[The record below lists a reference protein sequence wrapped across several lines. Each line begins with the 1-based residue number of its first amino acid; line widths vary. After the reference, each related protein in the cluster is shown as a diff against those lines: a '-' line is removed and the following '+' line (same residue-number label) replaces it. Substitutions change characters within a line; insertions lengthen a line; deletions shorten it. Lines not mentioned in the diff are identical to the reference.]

1 VSGAP
6 ELLRVQGLSYS
17 YGERLAVRDATF
29 SIREGEI
36 FGFLGPNGAGKTTT
50 IACIAGLHARWQG
63 EILFRGDPFRPSAC
77 PEDRLRLGLVPQ
89 ELALYQELTA
99 RENLEFFGRLAG
111 LSGAGLTQAVERA
124 LTLAGL
130 EDRAGD
136 RVAGFSGGMKRR
148 LNLAAGDLHRP
159 VLLLLD
165 EPTAGVDPQSRNH
178 LFETLNAIRQAGR
191 TLLYTTHYMEEAE
204 RLCDRVGILNDG
216 VLVGIGTPAELA
228 ADAGIPG
235 RNLEDV
241 FLKMTGR
248 TLRDP

>member
-1 VSGAP
+1 M
-6 ELLRVQGLSYS
+6 
-17 YGERLAVRDATF
+17 RDASF
-29 SIREGEI
+29 SIQEGEI

-50 IACIAGLHARWQG
+50 IACIAGLLARWKG
-63 EILFRGDPFRPSAC
+63 EILFHERRFSPASS

-89 ELALYQELTA
+89 DLALYQDLSA
-99 RENLEFFGRLAG
+99 RENLEFFGRLDG
-111 LSGAGLTQAVERA
+111 LSGSELAQAVERA
-124 LTLAGL
+124 LALAGL

-136 RVAGFSGGMKRR
+136 RVDAFSGGMKRR
-148 LNLAAGDLHRP
+148 LNLAIGDLHRP
-159 VLLLLD
+159 ELLLLD

-178 LFETLNAIRQAGR
+178 LFETLHAICGAGR

-216 VLVGIGTPAELA
+216 VLVGIGTPGELA
-228 ADAGIPG
+228 VEAGIPG
-235 RNLEDV
+235 RNLEEV

>member
-50 IACIAGLHARWQG
+50 IACIAGLLARWQG
-63 EILFRGDPFRPSAC
+63 EILFHGVPFRPASS
-77 PEDRLRLGLVPQ
+77 PKDRLRLGLVPQ
-89 ELALYQELTA
+89 DLALYQDLTA

-111 LSGAGLTQAVERA
+111 LSGPGLAQAVDRA
-124 LTLAGL
+124 LALAGL

-136 RVAGFSGGMKRR
+136 RVARFSGGMKRR

-159 VLLLLD
+159 ELLLLD

-178 LFETLNAIRQAGR
+178 LFETLHEIRGAGR

-216 VLVGIGTPAELA
+216 VLIGIGTPAELA
-228 ADAGIPG
+228 AEAGIPS
-235 RNLEDV
+235 RDLEEV

-248 TLRDP
+248 SLRDP